1 VPVDPSFAGRVYP
14 PTEPYQVS
22 REKIR
27 EFADAINDPNPA
39 YRDRAAAQA
48 LGHPD
53 VHTRPI
59 HAGDELQVVVS
70 VESIRAAAGNDLVT
84 TKAELSTTT
93 GELVTTAHSTIV
105 ARGTAV

>member
-1 VPVDPSFAGRVYP
+1 VTAP
-14 PTEPYQVS
+14 PTFANRLTRTAGHQVIMDPELGIDYS
-22 REKIR
+22 RVVHGEQR
-27 EFADAINDPNPA
+27 FA
-39 YRDRAAAQA
+39 
-48 LGHPD
+48 
-53 VHTRPI
+53 HTRPI